1 MLNALLPTLLPN
13 QFMGIFFAHYGK
25 WFWKSFLEVMI
36 GKFIDISTFESW
48 SSYMFFWGCFSH
60 ICERDHSHVSS
71 CDYDLLS
78 SMQIAFILPLL
89 ELSCCL
95 VFSMTGLHSK
105 LVVPFLI
112 PWIFL
117 AIHRLRLWKNR
128 FFRSSS
134 AFALY
139 WNIY

>member
-1 MLNALLPTLLPN
+1 MVLKI
-13 QFMGIFFAHYGK
+13 IFGGYD
-25 WFWKSFLEVMI
+25 WKVHRYFNFSKLVLI
-36 GKFIDISTFESW
+36 
-48 SSYMFFWGCFSH
+48 YAFWGCFSH

-117 AIHRLRLWKNR
+117 AIHRLRL
-128 FFRSSS
+128 
-134 AFALY
+134 
-139 WNIY
+139 